1 MSSIMYV
8 IDTLFK
14 LKNEFLA
21 VQRLRGMSGWS
32 WDDARH
38 KVTAPDD
45 VWDAHIAVRDPWVF
59 SQEYGY
65 LLFSTNMPGMLET
78 RMQL

>member
-1 MSSIMYV
+1 MLKNVMVTGTRCVTKHFQSYFV
-8 IDTLFK
+8 IDTTAFK

-21 VQRLRGMSGWS
+21 VQHLQGMSGWS

-45 VWDAHIAVRDPWVF
+45 VWDAHITVCSLSVIF
-59 SQEYGY
+59 YT
-65 LLFSTNMPGMLET
+65 L
-78 RMQL
+78 